1 MLKSSR
7 RRTILL
13 SALLSPVGARASD
26 PWPSRPIHFIVPLAP
41 GGAVDILARQIAQ
54 KLNATLGVAVVVDNR
69 PGAGTIVG
77 TQMLAQAA
85 PDGYTFGFVISSHLA
100 NPSLHTTLPYDTLTA
115 FAPVNLLVTGPLVV
129 VTNASLP
136 VSNLSELI
144 QYAKTNPGK
153 VNYAT
158 GSIGDVGHLTGERL
172 KLVTGMSMEHI
183 AYKGASAALTDLLG
197 GTINVMINTPAM
209 LIPYIKSGKLKALA
223 VTSAARS
230 DALPGVP
237 SIAEVLN
244 DKSFDMSTFYGMLA
258 PKGTPKTIVDKMSAE
273 VSSILKAPDVRES
286 LLLQGFVPVGG
297 SPEELRAYIENG
309 VRQSSEVVR
318 KAKIPVES

>member
-1 MLKSSR
+1 MLISSR
-7 RRTILL
+7 RRTILV
-13 SALLSPVGARASD
+13 SALLLPLAARASD

-41 GGAVDILARQIAQ
+41 GGAVDVLARQIAQ
-54 KLNATLGVAVVVDNR
+54 KLTAAWGAAVVVDNR

-77 TQMLAQAA
+77 TQMLAQAS

-100 NPSLHTTLPYDTLTA
+100 NPSLHVKLPYDTLTA
-115 FAPVNLLVTGPLVV
+115 FAPVNLMVTGPLVV
-129 VTNASLP
+129 VTSSTLP
-136 VSNLSELI
+136 VSTLSELI
-144 QYAKTNPGK
+144 QYAKANPGK

-158 GSIGDVGHLTGERL
+158 GSIGDVGHLTGEKL

-183 AYKGASAALTDLLG
+183 SYKGASAALTDLLG

-230 DALPGVP
+230 EALPGVP
-237 SIAEVLN
+237 SIAEVLK

-258 PKGTPKTIVDKMSAE
+258 PAGTPQAIVAKMSAE
-273 VSSILKAPDVRES
+273 VTKILKEPDVRES
-286 LLLQGFVPVGG
+286 LVTQGFIPVGG
-297 SPEELRAYIENG
+297 SPEALKTYIENG
-309 VRQSSEVVR
+309 VAQTSELVR
-318 KAKIPVES
+318 RAQIPVES